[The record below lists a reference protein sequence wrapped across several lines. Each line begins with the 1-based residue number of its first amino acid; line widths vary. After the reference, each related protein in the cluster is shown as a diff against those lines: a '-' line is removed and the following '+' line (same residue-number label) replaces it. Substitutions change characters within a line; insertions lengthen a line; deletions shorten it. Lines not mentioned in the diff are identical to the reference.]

1 MNNTP
6 SYNPNDNEILT
17 TETAKIP
24 ETKPFDPM
32 PELGQNDQDKPD
44 EPAKAQNT
52 ASSPAASSPAASNS
66 ESNKTGKPTSRPH
79 LPAAILSAAALLL
92 LCGGLLARAGVPLAL
107 AESQTGD
114 DRLAGIFITENY
126 IEPGMPE
133 IDVNALGE
141 IVIKEPEPARI
152 YGTINEDDLSIPVTF
167 PGLEGFGIYNLR
179 LQDGTSQKP
188 SGYYTCDD
196 IFTDMHVTVSDDVE
210 HAEASVYVRADSPC
224 SYYFNPVYQQEDGT
238 LYLLPGSGITSDSL
252 NGTSWSQGI
261 SQSRSKS
268 VGGTEETEGYRFTVK
283 IVSADAPLAT
293 ELIFMDQDNQILRCL
308 SDKELEQLFQEDLPR
323 LEIPADVSYLV
334 LRQAKDGT
342 DGFTHTLFD
351 RGAESLEY
359 MAAAQ
364 DTYLH
369 PRHLPL
375 VWD

>member
-1 MNNTP
+1 MINTP
-6 SYNPNDNEILT
+6 PYNPNNNEILT
-17 TETAKIP
+17 TENAKIP
-24 ETKPFDPM
+24 ETEPFDST
-32 PELGQNDQDKPD
+32 PEPGQNNQDKPD
-44 EPAKAQNT
+44 ESANAQNT
-52 ASSPAASSPAASNS
+52 VSSPAASNS
-66 ESNKTGKPTSRPH
+66 ENKKAGKPNPRPH
-79 LPAAILSAAALLL
+79 LTAAILSAAALLL

-114 DRLAGIFITENY
+114 DRLAGIFITKKY

-133 IDVNALGE
+133 IDVNARGE
-141 IVIKEPEPARI
+141 IVIKEQEAARI

-167 PGLEGFGIYNLR
+167 PGLEGFGIYNLQ
-179 LQDGTSQKP
+179 LQDEASQIP
-188 SGYYTCDD
+188 SGFYTCDD
-196 IFTDMHVTVSDDVE
+196 IFTDIHFTTSDAEE

-224 SYYFNPVYQQEDGT
+224 SYYFNPVYQQADGT

-268 VGGTEETEGYRFTVK
+268 TGGTEETEGYRFTVK
-283 IVSADAPLAT
+283 IVSADVPLDM
-293 ELIFMDQDNQILRCL
+293 ELIFMDQDNQVLRRL
-308 SDKELEQLFQEDLPR
+308 SGDELELLFQEDMPQ

-334 LRQAKDGT
+334 LRQTKGGT
-342 DGFTHTLFD
+342 EGFTHTLFD

-364 DTYLH
+364 DSYLH

-375 VWD
+375 VWN